1 MTARDPTF
9 GIDLG
14 AAKVCVAAVDGGGV
28 LRLLTD
34 HQGHGILPAVVSFD
48 ENCHVLIGE
57 DAVARWAND
66 PGNTIACDLRPEAVP
81 TLTRAGQLRQVDI
94 GAILLDHVRR
104 MANAAL
110 QVDSKSVVLTLPGG
124 YDEARRQLVIEA
136 AVAAGLDV
144 SELLLCPQ
152 AACYAYGLEKSP
164 PQFVAVC
171 DFGATKFEC
180 SIIAMRDGLPMLLAT
195 VCEPGLGGD
204 LLNERITEWMV
215 EGFHGRHGIDLRHDQ
230 VAMYRLRN
238 AAERSKRKLFPK
250 TEYGV
255 QVAVPD
261 LVPRADGSQLG
272 LDLHLTEAVFSE
284 RTSDLVERIL
294 GVCDKALYQAGMTPE
309 QLLQIILIGG
319 SCRIPAVQ
327 FRVGAFFG
335 RTPRMDV
342 DPEAACAL
350 GAALFAAHGS
360 AITDRVT
367 SPYGAVTAPPAEA
380 ADPPV
385 LRRKTRVGRVVTRK
399 MFTAVMDAQVATDI
413 TDVDFSPPR
422 PALVEVTA
430 FRLAISTVGGF
441 CDEVIPSNEP
451 IPAAK
456 TRIFSTGKDGQPQVS
471 VSVCQGDSR
480 RFVENTALGT
490 IVLDNLPPRPRGQ
503 VSIAVTF
510 AIDDDGV
517 LEASARDEATGQ
529 EQSVRINLPR

>member
-1 MTARDPTF
+1 MTASDPTF

-14 AAKVCVAAVDGGGV
+14 AAKVCVAAVDGSGV

-48 ENCHVLIGE
+48 ESCNVLIGE
-57 DAVARWAND
+57 DAVARWGND
-66 PGNTIACDLRPEAVP
+66 PANTVACDLRPEAVP
-81 TLTRAGQLRQVDI
+81 TLTRAGQLRPVDI

-110 QVDSKSVVLTLPGG
+110 QVDSKSVVLTLPAS
-124 YDEARRQLVIEA
+124 YDDARRQLVIEA
-136 AVAAGLDV
+136 AVAAGLDI
-144 SELLLCPQ
+144 SELVLCPL
-152 AACYAYGLEKSP
+152 AATYAYGLEKNP
-164 PQFVAVC
+164 PQFVAIC

-180 SIIAMRDGLPMLLAT
+180 SIIAVRDGRPTLLASA
-195 VCEPGLGGD
+195 CEAGLGGD

-215 EGFHGRHGIDLRHDQ
+215 EGFQGQYGIDLRNDQ

-261 LVPRADGSQLG
+261 LVPRADGSRLG
-272 LDLHLTEAVFSE
+272 LDLHLTEAVFTE
-284 RTSDLVERIL
+284 RTSDLVERLL

-309 QLLQIILIGG
+309 QLFQIIMIGG

-327 FRVGAFFG
+327 FRLGAFFG

-350 GAALFAAHGS
+350 GAALFAAHGA

-367 SPYGAVTAPPAEA
+367 SPYGAVSPPPADA

-385 LRRKTRVGRVVTRK
+385 VRRTTRVGRVVTRK
-399 MFTAVMDAQVATDI
+399 MFTAVMAAQEATE
-413 TDVDFSPPR
+413 VDFSPPR
-422 PALVEVTA
+422 PALVEVSA

-441 CDEVIPSNEP
+441 CDAVIPANEP
-451 IPAAK
+451 IPAAN
-456 TRIFSTGKDGQPQVS
+456 TRIFSTGKDGQRQVS

-490 IVLDNLPPRPRGQ
+490 IVLDNLAPRPRGQ

-529 EQSVRINLPR
+529 EQTVRINLPT